1 MAEPEAIVA
10 NTNSE
15 SEAAIEKR
23 NQINQIYAELEG
35 IYKNKGT
42 IEVEINSIV
51 KGGFKVYYKEIPLY
65 LPFRLFKNDI
75 NTSVE
80 EYQKYIG
87 SKVEVAVISF
97 DTNDSIRIINI
108 SHLKVVEDKL
118 LQDLK
123 VGMVVSG
130 TVKSIIDKGIVV
142 TLDNNLE
149 AFIPISKISQYRLN
163 RIEDY
168 GIQVGDKLEPV
179 IANITPAEN
188 NRKARITLSLEKYI
202 PQQIQQVFESL
213 KEGDIIKRKIKNIID
228 SGIFVEITPGV
239 DGFIKRS
246 EVSWVK
252 YNVNLKEL
260 FEIGQEIEAEIISIN
275 PETQKIALSYR
286 KTLPNTWKEI
296 VDKYSMETEYT
307 GIVTAISEKGVY
319 VTLNDEIEGFMPI
332 SKMRAL
338 LENNKIKLNQF
349 DMVQV
354 KIAVKD
360 EEKNTLIFESAIKP
374 ERREFNRT
382 PRESNRFSNNKNNF
396 SGSNNY
402 SIIDILSEESKKE
415 LFNKK

>member
-1 MAEPEAIVA
+1 M
-10 NTNSE
+10 
-15 SEAAIEKR
+15 
-23 NQINQIYAELEG
+23 
-35 IYKNKGT
+35 
-42 IEVEINSIV
+42 
-51 KGGFKVYYKEIPLY
+51 
-65 LPFRLFKNDI
+65 
-75 NTSVE
+75 
-80 EYQKYIG
+80 
-87 SKVEVAVISF
+87 
-97 DTNDSIRIINI
+97 
-108 SHLKVVEDKL
+108 
-118 LQDLK
+118 
-123 VGMVVSG
+123 
-130 TVKSIIDKGIVV
+130 
-142 TLDNNLE
+142 
-149 AFIPISKISQYRLN
+149 
-163 RIEDY
+163 
-168 GIQVGDKLEPV
+168 
-179 IANITPAEN
+179 
-188 NRKARITLSLEKYI
+188 
-202 PQQIQQVFESL
+202 FESL

-252 YNVNLKEL
+252 YNVILKEL

-319 VTLNDEIEGFMPI
+319 VSLNDEIEGFMPI

-338 LENNKIKLNQF
+338 LENNRIKLNQF